1 MPERDPALD
10 VANASGF
17 PLQVALEHVVRKT
30 KDQHHWTVRY
40 VEHSWRN
47 RADDKSGFID
57 LVLRNHYGTQTLV
70 VECKRVRDAAWLFLR
85 SDGTSQP
92 RRHYKTWISR
102 YVEGSMKYFGWHD
115 IAVDP
120 PTAEVLYCTVRGQS
134 DSAPMLERI
143 AADVVSST
151 EALALEEKDYRRQ
164 GSSIQFYF
172 NAIVTT
178 AELKICKFSPDN
190 ISLADGSI
198 SSADFETVPFLRFR
212 KQLSS
217 RGDLFTPED
226 FASGED
232 PSKRKEHTVW
242 IINSQ
247 SLVDF
252 LVSLEIES
260 NSANEFASG

>member
-1 MPERDPALD
+1 MPERNHELE

-17 PLQVALEHVVRKT
+17 PLQVALEHAVRKT
-30 KDQHHWTVRY
+30 KDQHHWKVRY

-57 LVLRNHYGTQTLV
+57 LVLRNHYDTQTLV
-70 VECKRVRDAAWLFLR
+70 IECKRVRDAAWLFLR
-85 SDGTSQP
+85 SDGTSKLS
-92 RRHYKTWISR
+92 RHCKTWISR
-102 YVEGSMKYFGWHD
+102 YTDGSMKHFGWRD
-115 IAVDP
+115 LVVDP
-120 PTAEVLYCTVRGQS
+120 PTTEVLYCTVRGQS

-151 EALALEEKDYRRQ
+151 EALALEEKDYRR
-164 GSSIQFYF
+164 GSSSIQFYF

-178 AELKICKFSPDN
+178 AELKICKFSPDD

-252 LVSLEIES
+252 LVALEIEA
-260 NSANEFASG
+260 NSANQLA